1 MQYFYLRCTLDL
13 ISTITLAFVSEK
25 KDCLGQN
32 RTTMAGWL
40 PVQEP
45 TWKLF
50 YEPYHTSLHGKTC
63 FTVIS
68 ALSMHP
74 GAGGV
79 QNMAIFGSKYTYYGR
94 VVPGRWVPPGK
105 CLMCHITS
113 HYMAKHVSGP
123 FVPSLILSH
132 NAPLWHWSG
141 PK

>member
-79 QNMAIFGSKYTYYGR
+79 QNMAIFGSKYTY
-94 VVPGRWVPPGK
+94 
-105 CLMCHITS
+105 
-113 HYMAKHVSGP
+113 
-123 FVPSLILSH
+123 
-132 NAPLWHWSG
+132 
-141 PK
+141 